1 MDTKEF
7 ILNQYKQYPKLE
19 LQDIL
24 KGLYQSSFGYDF
36 ALSNLHESSNI
47 VEYLSND
54 IIRLHFNPGLKKETL
69 NKLSKLSENPN
80 GKKILDKNLNILINT
95 LDELPFDKNT
105 SIQFIKKWKDQ
116 DYPNLTHSQVFQD
129 SYHPSYCLIKKN
141 FLPYLEILKVLDT
154 KEEYILAID
163 GKCTSGKTTFSK
175 LLEEIYDCSIFHMD
189 DFFLQPFQRTPER
202 YKEPGGNVDRERV
215 EQEIL
220 IPLKHKEDVYYSKFN
235 CHTMKLEN
243 KIHVPYK
250 PKNIIEGSYSMHPSL
265 RKYYTMSICIDVAN
279 DIQLERVKQRNPD
292 KVDTF
297 ISKWIPLEN
306 TYFDTFN
313 IKDTCEYI
321 IKTDQL

>member
-19 LQDIL
+19 LQDLL

-36 ALSNLHESSNI
+36 ALSDLHESSNI

-69 NKLSKLSENPN
+69 NKLSKLSKNPS
-80 GKKILDKNLNILINT
+80 GKKILDKNLNILINM

-116 DYPNLTHSQVFQD
+116 GYPNLAHSQVFQD
-129 SYHPSYCLIKKN
+129 SYHPSYCLIKKK

-220 IPLKHKEDVYYSKFN
+220 ISLKHKEDVYYSKFN
-235 CHTMKLEN
+235 CYTMKLEN

-265 RKYYTMSICIDVAN
+265 QKYYTMSICVDIAN
-279 DIQLERVKQRNPD
+279 DIQLERIKQRNPD

-306 TYFDTFN
+306 AYFDAFN

-321 IKTDQL
+321 IKTDQF